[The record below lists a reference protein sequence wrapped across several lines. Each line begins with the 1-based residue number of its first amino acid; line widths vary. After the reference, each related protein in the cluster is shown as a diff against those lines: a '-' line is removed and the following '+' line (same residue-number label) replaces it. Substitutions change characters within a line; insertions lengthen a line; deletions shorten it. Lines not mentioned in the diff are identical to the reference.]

1 MTLKA
6 KILDMIPKAL
16 QTLCFITA
24 TLFACGCTQ
33 SSPLIVYEPQFV
45 KVPVPCAVDLP
56 PKPKDTG
63 DLDSAK
69 RIAGYYKQVEML
81 LLDCQKVAE
90 TN

>member
-1 MTLKA
+1 M
-6 KILDMIPKAL
+6 MSKAL
-16 QTLCFITA
+16 TFLVFFTA
-24 TLFACGCTQ
+24 TFLACGCTQ
-33 SSPLIVYEPQFV
+33 STPLVVYEPQIV
-45 KVPVPCAVDLP
+45 KVPVACAVDLP
-56 PKPKDTG
+56 PKPKDMG